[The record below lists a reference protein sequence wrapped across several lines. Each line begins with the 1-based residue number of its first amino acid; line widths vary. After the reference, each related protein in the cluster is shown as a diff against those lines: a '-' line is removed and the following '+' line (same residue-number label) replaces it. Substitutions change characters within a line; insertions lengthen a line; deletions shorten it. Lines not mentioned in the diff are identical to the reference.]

1 MTLVS
6 ILLSILSMLNTGRPF
21 ERRCYQQAFQCVV
34 TCAGKQGGPVL
45 DSCLNTCERR
55 LSSCLD

>member
-6 ILLSILSMLNTGRPF
+6 ILLSLLSLLHTGRAF
-21 ERRCYQQAFQCVV
+21 ERRCYQQAFQCTV
-34 TCAGKQGGPVL
+34 TCAGQQNAAAQN
-45 DSCLNTCERR
+45 SCLNTCESR